1 MTHPPS
7 IGPCGSLKTGAS
19 TRSLL
24 PPAYMNL
31 VELTVALFTAKATGT
46 ETYRPEIGSVPLS
59 LLTAVY
65 LLFFTNQTFWSK
77 VHTYLSAYPVAIVS
91 LYVAMIALFGALI
104 TIFSAKYLIK
114 PFLIFLV
121 FAAAAASWFIDR
133 YGIVID
139 SDMIRNAVETTPAE
153 AGNLMTPGLFW
164 HLAIFGLVPSL
175 VIVFVRVRHRPILDK
190 LLWNTISI
198 LICLGVAGIISF
210 ANSKTFTTAIRQ
222 HKDIVKSVNPL
233 SPIMSTVHYFTQAG
247 KEADIQVS
255 AIGKDAKV
263 LPAIGGVHKP
273 RITVIVAGETARASN
288 FSLNGYG
295 RDTNP
300 ELAKRNV
307 IYFPSTTSCGTATAI
322 SIPCMFSKFPR
333 SEYSHNKALANENV
347 MDVLVHAGIGATW
360 LDNNT
365 GSKNVADRIP
375 YFDLPSTNDSRFCT
389 GGECRDDIFFDKLDA
404 WLNNVTKDSVIVL
417 HQMGS
422 HGPTYYLR
430 YTDEFRKFTPDC
442 RTAEL
447 GNCTDAEI
455 VNSYDNTLLYT
466 DHFLSTVIDK
476 LKARSDKLATGM
488 IYASD
493 HGESLGENGV
503 YLHGAPYLLA
513 PDQQTH
519 VPFLVWFDDDFAK
532 SMGLDKACL
541 AKSAAKGG
549 RSHDN
554 YFHSILGMMNV
565 STSVYDPSLDV
576 FGGCTQRQNS

>member
-1 MTHPPS
+1 MD
-7 IGPCGSLKTGAS
+7 LA
-19 TRSLL
+19 
-24 PPAYMNL
+24 
-31 VELTVALFTAKATGT
+31 VALFTAKATGT
-46 ETYRPEIGSVPLS
+46 ITYRPEIGSVPLS
-59 LLTAVY
+59 LLTAAY
-65 LLFFTNQTFWSK
+65 LLFFTNRTFWSK
-77 VHTYLSAYPVAIVS
+77 VHTYLSAYPVAIVA
-91 LYVAMIALFGALI
+91 LYVAIAALFGALI

-114 PFLIFLV
+114 PFLILLV
-121 FAAAAASWFIDR
+121 FAAAAASWFMDR
-133 YGIVID
+133 YGIIID
-139 SDMIRNAVETTPAE
+139 SDMIRNAVETTRAE

-164 HLAIFGLVPSL
+164 HLTIYGLVPSL
-175 VIVFVRVRHRPILDK
+175 VIAAVRVRHRPIIDK
-190 LLWNTISI
+190 LLWNTVSI
-198 LICLGVAGIISF
+198 LICLTVAGIISF
-210 ANSKTFTTAIRQ
+210 ANSKTFTTAVRQ

-233 SPIMSTVHYFTQAG
+233 SPIISTIHYLTQAE

-255 AIGKDAKV
+255 SIGKDAKI
-263 LPAIGGVHKP
+263 LPALGGIHKP
-273 RITVIVAGETARASN
+273 RITVIVAGETARAAN

-300 ELAKRNV
+300 ELAKRDV
-307 IYFPSTTSCGTATAI
+307 IYFPNTTSCGTATAI

-347 MDVLVHAGIGATW
+347 MDVLVHAGVGATW

-375 YFDLPSTNDSRFCT
+375 FFDLPSTNDTRFCT

-404 WLNNVTKDSVIVL
+404 WLDNVKKDSVIVL

-447 GNCTDAEI
+447 GNCTDAQI

-476 LKARSDKLATGM
+476 LKARSNTLATGM

-532 SMGLDKACL
+532 SMGLDRACL
-541 AKSAAKGG
+541 AKGAAKGG

-565 STSVYDPSLDV
+565 STSVYDSAQDV

>member
-1 MTHPPS
+1 
-7 IGPCGSLKTGAS
+7 
-19 TRSLL
+19 
-24 PPAYMNL
+24 
-31 VELTVALFTAKATGT
+31 VALFTAKATGN

-59 LLTAVY
+59 LLTAIY

-77 VHTYLSAYPVAIVS
+77 VHTYFSAYPVAIVA
-91 LYVAMIALFGALI
+91 LYVAMVALFGALI

-114 PFLIFLV
+114 PFLIFLI

-153 AGNLMTPGLFW
+153 AGNLMTPGLLW
-164 HLAIFGLVPSL
+164 HLVIYGLVPSL
-175 VIVFVRVRHRPILDK
+175 VIVTVRVRHRPILEK

-198 LICLGVAGIISF
+198 LICLTIVGIISF
-210 ANSKTFTTAIRQ
+210 TNSKTFTTAIRQ

-233 SPIMSTVHYFTQAG
+233 SPILSAVHYLTQAE
-247 KEADIQVS
+247 KEATIQVS
-255 AIGKDAKV
+255 PIGKDAKV
-263 LPAIGGVHKP
+263 LAALGGVHKP
-273 RITVIVAGETARASN
+273 RITVIVAGETARAGN

-300 ELAKRNV
+300 ELSKRDV

-333 SEYSHNKALANENV
+333 SQYSHNKALANENV

-375 YFDLPSTNDSRFCT
+375 YFDLPSTND
-389 GGECRDDIFFDKLDA
+389 DIFFDKLDS
-404 WLNNVTKDSVIVL
+404 WLNNVKKDSVIVL

-532 SMGLDKACL
+532 SMGLDRACL
-541 AKSAAKGG
+541 TKSAAQGG

-565 STSVYDPSLDV
+565 STSVYDASLDV

>member
-1 MTHPPS
+1 MD
-7 IGPCGSLKTGAS
+7 
-19 TRSLL
+19 
-24 PPAYMNL
+24 
-31 VELTVALFTAKATGT
+31 LTVALFTAKATGT
-46 ETYRPEIGSVPLS
+46 VTYRPEIGSVPLS
-59 LLTAVY
+59 LLTAAY
-65 LLFFTNQTFWSK
+65 LLFFTNRTFWSK
-77 VHTYLSAYPVAIVS
+77 VHTYLSAYPVAIVA
-91 LYVAMIALFGALI
+91 LYGAMAALFGALI
-104 TIFSAKYLIK
+104 IIFSAKYLIK
-114 PFLIFLV
+114 PFLIFLI
-121 FAAAAASWFIDR
+121 FAAAAASWFMDR

-139 SDMIRNAVETTPAE
+139 SDMIRNAMETTQAE
-153 AGNLMTPGLFW
+153 AGNLITPGFLW
-164 HLAIFGLVPSL
+164 HMAIYGLVPSL
-175 VIVFVRVRHRPILDK
+175 LIVAVRVRHRTILDK

-198 LICLGVAGIISF
+198 LICLTIAGIISF
-210 ANSKTFTTAIRQ
+210 ANSKTFTTAVRQ

-233 SPIMSTVHYFTQAG
+233 SPIMSAIHYFTLAG
-247 KEADIQVS
+247 KEVDIQVS
-255 AIGKDAKV
+255 PVGRDAKI
-263 LPAIGGVHKP
+263 LPSLGGVRKP
-273 RITVIVAGETARASN
+273 RITVIVAGETARAAN

-295 RDTNP
+295 RETNP
-300 ELAKRNV
+300 ELAKRGV
-307 IYFPSTTSCGTATAI
+307 IYFPNTTSCGTATAI

-333 SEYSHNKALANENV
+333 SQYSHNKALANENV
-347 MDVLVHAGIGATW
+347 MDVLVHAGVSATW

-389 GGECRDDIFFDKLDA
+389 GGECRDDIFFDKLDS
-404 WLNNVTKDSVIVL
+404 WLNNVTRDSVIVL

-447 GNCTDAEI
+447 GNCSDAEI

-476 LKARSDKLATGM
+476 LKARSDRLATSM

-493 HGESLGENGV
+493 HGESLGESGV

-532 SMGLDKACL
+532 SMGLNKACL
-541 AKSAAKGG
+541 AKTAAEGG

>member
-24 PPAYMNL
+24 PPAYMDL

-59 LLTAVY
+59 LLTGVY

-91 LYVAMIALFGALI
+91 LYVAMTALFGALI

-164 HLAIFGLVPSL
+164 HLAIFGLVPSFI
-175 VIVFVRVRHRPILDK
+175 IVFVRVRHRPILDK

-273 RITVIVAGETARASN
+273 RITVIVAGETARAAN

>member
-1 MTHPPS
+1 MD
-7 IGPCGSLKTGAS
+7 LA
-19 TRSLL
+19 L
-24 PPAYMNL
+24 
-31 VELTVALFTAKATGT
+31 ALFTAKATGF
-46 ETYRPEIGSVPLS
+46 ESYRPEIGSVPLS
-59 LLTAVY
+59 LLTAAY
-65 LLFFTNQTFWSK
+65 LLFFMNQTFWSK
-77 VHTYLSAYPVAIVS
+77 VHTYLSAYPVAIVA
-91 LYVAMIALFGALI
+91 LYVAMAALFGALI

-114 PFLIFLV
+114 PFLVFVI
-121 FAAAAASWFIDR
+121 FAAAAASWFMDR
-133 YGIVID
+133 YGVVID
-139 SDMIRNAVETTPAE
+139 SDMIRNAMETTQAE
-153 AGNLMTPGLFW
+153 AGNLITPGFVW
-164 HLAIFGLVPSL
+164 HMAIYGLVPCI
-175 VIVFVRVRHRPILDK
+175 VIAAIRVRHRPILDK
-190 LLWNTISI
+190 FLWNTISI
-198 LICLGVAGIISF
+198 LVCLGIVGIISF

-233 SPIMSTVHYFTQAG
+233 SPMMSAVHYFTQAG
-247 KEADIQVS
+247 QEAEIQVS
-255 AIGKDAKV
+255 PIGKDAKV
-263 LPAIGGVHKP
+263 LPAAGGVHKP
-273 RITVIVAGETARASN
+273 RITVIVAGETARAAN

-300 ELAKRNV
+300 ELAKRDV
-307 IYFPSTTSCGTATAI
+307 IYFPNTTSCGTATAM

-333 SEYSHNKALANENV
+333 SQYSHSKALANENV
-347 MDVLVHAGIGATW
+347 MDVLVHAGVSATW

-447 GNCTDAEI
+447 GNCSDAEI

-532 SMGLDKACL
+532 SMGLNRACL
-541 AKSAAKGG
+541 AKSAAEGG

>member
-7 IGPCGSLKTGAS
+7 IGPCGSLKTGAP

-24 PPAYMNL
+24 PPAYTDL

-91 LYVAMIALFGALI
+91 LYVAMTALFGALI

>member
-1 MTHPPS
+1 MDL
-7 IGPCGSLKTGAS
+7 I
-19 TRSLL
+19 
-24 PPAYMNL
+24 
-31 VELTVALFTAKATGT
+31 VALLTSKATGT
-46 ETYRPEIGSVPLS
+46 TTFRPEIGSVALS
-59 LLTAVY
+59 LLTAAY
-65 LLFFTNQTFWSK
+65 LLLFTNRTFWSK
-77 VHTYLSAYPVAIVS
+77 VHTYLSAYPVAIAA
-91 LYVAMIALFGALI
+91 LYFAMAAFFGALI
-104 TIFSAKYLIK
+104 IIFSAKYLIK
-114 PFLIFLV
+114 PFLILLV
-121 FAAAAASWFIDR
+121 FAAAAASWFMDR

-139 SDMIRNAVETTPAE
+139 SDMIRNAMETTQAE
-153 AGNLMTPGLFW
+153 AGNLITPGFLW
-164 HLAIFGLVPSL
+164 HMAIYGLVPSIL
-175 VIVFVRVRHRPILDK
+175 IVAVRIRHRPILDK

-198 LICLGVAGIISF
+198 LVCLAIAGIISF
-210 ANSKTFTTAIRQ
+210 ANSKTLTTAIRQ

-233 SPIMSTVHYFTQAG
+233 SPMISSIHYFTQAG
-247 KEADIQVS
+247 QEAEIQVS
-255 AIGKDAKV
+255 PVGTDAK
-263 LPAIGGVHKP
+263 LMPALGGVRKP
-273 RITVIVAGETARASN
+273 RITVIVAGETARAAN

-300 ELAKRNV
+300 ELAKRDV
-307 IYFPSTTSCGTATAI
+307 IYFPNTTSCGTATAI
-322 SIPCMFSKFPR
+322 SIPCMFSKFTR
-333 SEYSHNKALANENV
+333 SQYSHSKALANENL
-347 MDVLVHAGIGATW
+347 MDVLVHAGVGATW

-404 WLNNVTKDSVIVL
+404 WLDNVKKDSVIVL

-422 HGPTYYLR
+422 HGPTYHLR

-447 GNCTDAEI
+447 GNCSDAEI

-519 VPFLVWFDDDFAK
+519 VPFLVWFDDDFAT

-541 AKSAAKGG
+541 AKSAAEGG

-554 YFHSILGMMNV
+554 YFHSILGMMSV

-576 FGGCTQRQNS
+576 FNGCTRRQTS

>member
-1 MTHPPS
+1 MD
-7 IGPCGSLKTGAS
+7 LA
-19 TRSLL
+19 
-24 PPAYMNL
+24 
-31 VELTVALFTAKATGT
+31 VALFTAKATGT
-46 ETYRPEIGSVPLS
+46 ITYRPEIGSVPLS
-59 LLTAVY
+59 LLTAAY
-65 LLFFTNQTFWSK
+65 LLFFTNRTFWSK
-77 VHTYLSAYPVAIVS
+77 VHTYLSAYPVAIVA
-91 LYVAMIALFGALI
+91 LYVAMAALLSALI
-104 TIFSAKYLIK
+104 IIFSAKYIIK
-114 PFLIFLV
+114 PFLIVLV
-121 FAAAAASWFIDR
+121 FAAAAASWFMDR

-139 SDMIRNAVETTPAE
+139 SDMIRNAMETTQAE
-153 AGNLMTPGLFW
+153 AGNLITPGFLW
-164 HLAIFGLVPSL
+164 HMAIYGLVPSL
-175 VIVFVRVRHRPILDK
+175 VIIAVRIRHRQILDK

-198 LICLGVAGIISF
+198 LICLSIAGIISF
-210 ANSKTFTTAIRQ
+210 ANSKTFTTAVRQ

-233 SPIMSTVHYFTQAG
+233 SPILSAVHYFTLAG
-247 KEADIQVS
+247 KEVDIQVTPV
-255 AIGKDAKV
+255 GRDAKV
-263 LPAIGGVHKP
+263 LPALGGVHKP
-273 RITVIVAGETARASN
+273 RITIIVAGETARAAN

-300 ELAKRNV
+300 ELAKRGV
-307 IYFPSTTSCGTATAI
+307 IYFPNTTSCGTATAI

-333 SEYSHNKALANENV
+333 SQYSHNKALANENV
-347 MDVLVHAGIGATW
+347 MDVLVHAGVSATW

-447 GNCTDAEI
+447 GNCSDAEI

-476 LKARSDKLATGM
+476 LKARSDRLATGM

-519 VPFLVWFDDDFAK
+519 VPFLVWFDDDFAR

-541 AKSAAKGG
+541 AKSAAEGG